1 MIPAHARSLSMSASR
16 KPQRKDPTHRPT
28 LPIAPPQ
35 KRDDPARHPDEP
47 DLRIEEIE
55 DKHVPKDRNIFDK

>member
-1 MIPAHARSLSMSASR
+1 MTASR
-16 KPQRKDPTHRPT
+16 KPAAQDPTHKPV

-35 KRDDPARHPDEP
+35 RRDAPPPRAGEP

>member
-1 MIPAHARSLSMSASR
+1 MTGTQ
-16 KPQRKDPTHRPT
+16 KPKGKDPTHRPS

-35 KRDDPARHPDEP
+35 QRDEPARRAGEP

>member
-1 MIPAHARSLSMSASR
+1 MTTER
-16 KPQRKDPTHRPT
+16 KKDDLK

-35 KRDDPARHPDEP
+35 RRPDAQPGDDLL